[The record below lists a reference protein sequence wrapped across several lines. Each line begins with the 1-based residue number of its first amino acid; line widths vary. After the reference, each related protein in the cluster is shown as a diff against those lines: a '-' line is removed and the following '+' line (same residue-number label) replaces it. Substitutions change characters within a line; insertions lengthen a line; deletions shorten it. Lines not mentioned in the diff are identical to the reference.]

1 MVGALCSYAR
11 WGRRC
16 SCRWPGAR
24 CPFKVADLL
33 AGGGLLAWG
42 TVTGCKA
49 GSAADVEQI
58 MPSRMPLLI

>member
-1 MVGALCSYAR
+1 MFVPVAG
-11 WGRRC
+11 G
-16 SCRWPGAR
+16 R